1 MIINDTFMWL
11 YAAYKFGT
19 FCIAPFILC
28 VLLSIFAIAMFCEPI
43 GDSRRYACIIWK
55 ISAFVVP
62 ISLFFIVITPSAF
75 ELKAY
80 AAYAISKDIVNSD
93 ESKELLDAVTKFL
106 EGETKN
112 KD

>member
-1 MIINDTFMWL
+1 MWL
-11 YAAYKFGT
+11 YVAYKFGT
-19 FCIAPFILC
+19 FCIAPFITC
-28 VLLSIFAIAMFCEPI
+28 VFFSLFAIAMFFEPI

-62 ISLFFIVITPSAF
+62 ISLCVFVITPSIF

-80 AAYAISKDIVNSD
+80 AAYAISKDVVNSD
-93 ESKELLDAVTKFL
+93 EAKELFGAVTKFL